1 MTLYDELEVEKTA
14 TPDEI
19 KKAYRKKS
27 KQVHPDHN
35 PDDPKAA
42 EKFGELTKAYDI
54 LIDEEKRKRYDAG
67 EDPDAMRN
75 MKTPRD
81 MAVHAVMRL
90 FSSLLEQVDEKHTD
104 VFMVMREAISG
115 NIINFKKEIKK
126 VDRQVEKFQSVMKRI
141 SHKKKSQENIFIQSL
156 EAQIRAVEG
165 GKSQFEEQIKIAE
178 IALSIIDDYKYQVDE
193 EMPTGFGQE
202 LNSRFTIGGLWR

>member
-1 MTLYDELEVEKTA
+1 MTLYEELEVEKTA
-14 TPDEI
+14 TPEEI

-81 MAVHAVMRL
+81 MAVHAVMNL
-90 FSSLLEQVDEKHTD
+90 FSQVIEQVDENHTD
-104 VFMVMREAISG
+104 IFSVMKERVHNNISK
-115 NIINFKKEIKK
+115 FKGEIKRGENQIRK
-126 VDRQVEKFQSVMKRI
+126 YQSAMKRI

-156 EAQIRAVEG
+156 EAQIRSVEG
-165 GKSQFEEQIKIAE
+165 GKAQFEEQIKIAE
-178 IALSIIDDYKYQVDE
+178 IALTIIDDYKYQVDE
-193 EMPTGFGQE
+193 DLPTYGQPM
-202 LNSRFTIGGLWR
+202 NRFTIGGIWR

>member
-1 MTLYDELEVEKTA
+1 MTLYEELEVEKTA

-27 KQVHPDHN
+27 KKVHPDHN

-67 EDPDAMRN
+67 EDPDAMGS

-81 MAVHAVMRL
+81 MAVHAVMGL
-90 FSSLLEQVDEKHTD
+90 FSQVIEQVDEKHTD
-104 VFMVMREAISG
+104 IFSVMKEMVHTNILKFKGEISRG
-115 NIINFKKEIKK
+115 ENQIRKY
-126 VDRQVEKFQSVMKRI
+126 RSVMKRI
-141 SHKKKSQENIFIQSL
+141 SNKKKQENVFVQSL
-156 EAQIRAVEG
+156 EAQIRSVEG
-165 GKSQFEEQIKIAE
+165 GKAQFEEQIKIAE

-193 EMPTGFGQE
+193 EMPTGFGQP
-202 LNSRFTIGGLWR
+202 LNRFTIGGLWR